1 MDMMKYRL
9 SIQLYKIYNGLYNG
23 HIINDDW
30 MDMNAQQNLNARMNC
45 VQINDR
51 SNLRIGKNIMANRLG
66 ILNNEIN
73 YNWLYLSLTSFKLKS
88 KNLYLNKLIL

>member
-9 SIQLYKIYNGLYNG
+9 SIQLYKIYNG

-30 MDMNAQQNLNARMNC
+30 IDMNVLQNFNARMNC

-66 ILNNEIN
+66 IKLMRIE
-73 YNWLYLSLTSFKLKS
+73 LSNRECTFLRLFTIKKRRL
-88 KNLYLNKLIL
+88 